1 MFFFFP
7 FFTEV
12 PEPAHLPCVQ
22 HTGGHPLPP
31 SFLPSCYLG
40 YSSFILMIFFFF
52 PFFTEVPEPAHL
64 PRVQHTGGHPLPPS
78 FLPSFLLPGVFFVHS
93 DNFLFFPFFT
103 QKYPNLPTYPV
114 YSTLEDTL
122 DYFSRYIDRDYNYT
136 MALTQ
141 VVADVVLQLADGATL
156 PLNITNYIGVL
167 EQGAES
173 LRQYETDFRNA
184 GVKLGS

>member
-1 MFFFFP
+1 M
-7 FFTEV
+7 
-12 PEPAHLPCVQ
+12 
-22 HTGGHPLPP
+22 
-31 SFLPSCYLG
+31 
-40 YSSFILMIFFFF
+40 
-52 PFFTEVPEPAHL
+52 
-64 PRVQHTGGHPLPPS
+64 
-78 FLPSFLLPGVFFVHS
+78 
-93 DNFLFFPFFT
+93 
-103 QKYPNLPTYPV
+103 
-114 YSTLEDTL
+114 

-184 GVKLGS
+184 GVKLGSSFVVVFVLGSGT